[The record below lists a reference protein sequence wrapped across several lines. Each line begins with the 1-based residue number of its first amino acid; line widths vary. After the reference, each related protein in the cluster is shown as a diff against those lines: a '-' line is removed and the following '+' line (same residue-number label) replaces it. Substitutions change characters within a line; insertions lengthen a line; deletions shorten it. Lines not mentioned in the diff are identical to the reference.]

1 MPMVN
6 PKYFFYVRN
15 ELNDVPDEYVSDE
28 VLLRTLLK
36 AERFVN
42 SIVDTTAIDST
53 LYEEC
58 VVSLAT
64 YYTYLNYTSIVAR
77 RTGAIPEFA
86 EVRAEQLKEVALSFL
101 RLAGAAVD
109 DNFNLQIDTASVVA
123 FDTCGIF
130 GEQ

>member
-1 MPMVN
+1 MVN
-6 PKYFFYVRN
+6 PKYFFYIRN
-15 ELNDVPDEYVSDE
+15 ELNDVPEEYVGDE

-36 AERFVN
+36 AERFLEAALDSD
-42 SIVDTTAIDST
+42 SISPS

-58 VVSLAT
+58 LLSLAT

-101 RLAGAAVD
+101 RLAGAAID
-109 DNFNLQIDTASVVA
+109 DSFNLQIDTASVVA

-130 GEQ
+130 GER